1 MRSAKQS
8 SPKQSDMNTTH
19 HTLTVGDLC
28 ERWRVSRWTLHR
40 MRREGRGPAY
50 LVIEVGDRT
59 SIRYLLSSVEQ
70 FEEDQKCNK

>member
-8 SPKQSDMNTTH
+8 SPKQSDMNTTN
-19 HTLTVGDLC
+19 HTLTVRDLC

-59 SIRYLLSSVEQ
+59 SIRDLLSSVEQ